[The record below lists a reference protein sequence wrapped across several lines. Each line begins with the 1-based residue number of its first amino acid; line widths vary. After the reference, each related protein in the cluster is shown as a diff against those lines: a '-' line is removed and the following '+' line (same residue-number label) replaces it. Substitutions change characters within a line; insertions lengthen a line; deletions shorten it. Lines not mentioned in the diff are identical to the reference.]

1 MTVRELIKKLQ
12 VCNQEAIVVM
22 YHFSNECD
30 VTIEYFKEML
40 LYQFQLVILLVKRF
54 FVSILNPTIL
64 TLSTDF
70 HWFFFKSV

>member
-30 VTIEYFKEML
+30 GTIEYFKEIPDVTNDDVMSCCGD
-40 LYQFQLVILLVKRF
+40 
-54 FVSILNPTIL
+54 SIVEEEFIGEHIVYIVCN
-64 TLSTDF
+64 
-70 HWFFFKSV
+70 